1 MIGLVPLLTVLL
13 IDSVDP
19 FDAVEP
25 FVFGVDGPTYLTLE
39 LCAKRGDNGELVL
52 IVLLELF

>member
-1 MIGLVPLLTVLL
+1 MIGLVPLLTVLF

-25 FVFGVDGPTYLTLE
+25 FVFGVDGPTCLALE
-39 LCAKRGDNGELVL
+39 LCAKRGDNGEL